1 MQFTHKCNPT
11 VTSHSLITNISNNDT
26 DITISLPSPV
36 TDFVIDGATPGST
49 YTVQVAASNPIGL
62 GAFTTTAFG

>member
-11 VTSHSLITNISNNDT
+11 VTSHSLITNISNDT
-26 DITISLPSPV
+26 DITISLPSPIS
-36 TDFVIDGATPGST
+36 DFVINGATPGLT